1 MKNMIDLSL
10 SREKLEHVSEINM
23 DEWIGRFN
31 ALAKEFGSCYGP
43 DGVPCVSVGWFDET
57 IKTTR
62 WFELEDIVANDDYN
76 SVNPDMATLLSGKTI
91 TILDGSFEL
100 EVERRTFGLEFITT
114 EGKKIRDYHYTKSA
128 LVDTNHHVHR
138 MGDKKQLEIRFL
150 QFDNNPR
157 RLGVKSI
164 YGYHDGWDADFAARL
179 D

>member
-10 SREKLEHVSEINM
+10 SREELEQVSEISM
-23 DEWIGRFN
+23 DEWIERYN

-57 IKTTR
+57 VKTTC
-62 WFELEDIVANDDYN
+62 WFELDDIVANDDDYN

-100 EVERRTFGLEFITT
+100 EVEKRTFGLEFITT
-114 EGKKIRDYHYTKSA
+114 EGKKILAYTKSA
-128 LVDTNHHVHR
+128 LVGTNHHVHR

-164 YGYHDGWDADFAARL
+164 YGYHDGWDSDFAACL
-179 D
+179 N